1 MRYLLTAGESKK
13 LDEHAIHTIGFP
25 GMVLM
30 EKAAMT
36 LVSVLMEREDRE
48 SGFLFV
54 CGTGNNGGDGLAA
67 ARLITQQGSR
77 AAVVMVGKPEK
88 LSEDAKQQFALAAAC
103 DVPIVG
109 AEAVFSPGYRVIVDA
124 LFGVGLDRAVTGV
137 YEKMISDIN
146 ASGKKVY
153 AVDIPSGI
161 CGDDGAVMN
170 TAVRADVTV
179 TFGTN
184 KRGLVLY
191 PGCGYA
197 GEVIVGDIGYPDV
210 SLRSLENPAYYYEPD
225 DLRRSVPSRRP
236 DGHKGS
242 FGRVSV
248 IGGSE
253 GMSGAV
259 LFSARASYMTGA
271 GMVKM
276 YSAASNRSIL
286 LSGVPEALYA
296 CYGEKEEEPDYQVLD
311 EALEWG
317 DCIVLGPGLGRS
329 GRAEKVVSYVL
340 EHCDKPLVLDGDG
353 INLCKKEM
361 LYGKGHIILTPHPK
375 EFSGI
380 SGKTVEELKKD
391 FLNEVRSF
399 SGETGCIVVGKDART
414 VVSDGRE
421 IYVNVSGNSGMGTA
435 GSGDVLTGII
445 AGLLAQGADCF
456 TAARLG
462 TYIHGLSGDCFAK
475 RCNQY
480 SLTASDLVDG
490 IKEVMIFDEKGWTY
504 GAETI

>member
-13 LDEHAIHTIGFP
+13 LDEHAIHTVGFP

-36 LVSVLMEREDRE
+36 LVSVLMESEDRE

-67 ARLITQQGSR
+67 ARLLIQQGSR

-88 LSEDAKQQFALAAAC
+88 LSEQAKQQFALAAAC
-103 DVPIVG
+103 DVPVVG
-109 AEAVFSPGYRVIVDA
+109 AEAVFSPAYRVIVDA

-153 AVDIPSGI
+153 AADTPSGI

-170 TAVRADVTV
+170 IAVRADVTV

-197 GEVIVGDIGYPDV
+197 GEVVVGDIGYPDV
-210 SLRSLENPAYYYEPD
+210 SFRSLENPAYYYEPD
-225 DLRRSVPSRRP
+225 DLRRSVPPRRP

-242 FGRVSV
+242 FGRVCV
-248 IGGSE
+248 IGGSA

-259 LFSARASYMTGA
+259 LFSARAAYMTGA

-276 YSAASNRSIL
+276 YSAEANRTIL

-296 CYGEKEEEPDYQVLD
+296 CYGEKEEEPDY
-311 EALEWG
+311 EALEEAVGWA

-329 GRAEKVVSYVL
+329 GRAEKIVSYML
-340 EHCDKPLVLDGDG
+340 GHCGKPLVLDGDG
-353 INLCKKEM
+353 ISLCKKEM
-361 LYGKGHIILTPHPK
+361 LQGKENIVLTPHPR

-380 SGKTVEELKKD
+380 SGKAVEELKKD
-391 FLNEVRSF
+391 FLNEVQGF
-399 SGETGCIVVGKDART
+399 SKETGCIVAGKDART
-414 VVSDGRE
+414 AVSDGRE

-445 AGLLAQGADCF
+445 AGLIAQGADCF

-475 RCNQY
+475 RYNPY

-490 IKEVMIFDEKGWTY
+490 IKEVMNFEEK
-504 GAETI
+504 E